1 MKLYN
6 QRTFRY
12 IMRSIENAKELLEA
26 NKPKNAYMELKEA
39 IKLLEKD
46 KEPSKLLGIC
56 YCLEGDIY
64 FKQKKKSQALKA
76 WQKAQVEFERVHDTS
91 LDYQAVLSKIKSGV

>member
-6 QRTFRY
+6 QRTFQY
-12 IMRSIENAKELLEA
+12 ILRSINNARELLEA
-26 NKPKNAYMELKEA
+26 NKPKPAHVELKEA

-56 YCLEGDIY
+56 YGLEGDIY
-64 FKQKKKSQALKA
+64 AKQKKKSQAMKA
-76 WQKAQVEFERVHDTS
+76 WQKAKVEFERVCDHS
-91 LDYQAVLSKIKSGV
+91 CAYQAILSKIESGV